1 MRRRTKRSILRYL
14 PDASSERAPGA
25 TAARGEKADRLHF
38 RRQAHVPLFGNQTVY
53 RQNRESGASSRFI
66 PETDRSFI
74 KKLRA

>member
-14 PDASSERAPGA
+14 PDASSERATGT